1 MEELL
6 EVQNKSDEL
15 GLKLNLAPHV
25 VQATHDG
32 NTGPQT
38 RLRRVI
44 SEFLKQVDP
53 TWREIIDALRSDL
66 VGFPRLAKKVEDAHI
81 PNPTSIRD
89 TEGEYI

>member
-1 MEELL
+1 M
-6 EVQNKSDEL
+6 
-15 GLKLNLAPHV
+15 APHV

-32 NTGPQT
+32 NADPQT
-38 RLRRVI
+38 RLRLVI

-53 TWREIIDALRSDL
+53 TWREVVEALRSDL

-89 TEGEYI
+89 VEPTEGEYI